1 MNVVLDVNIV
11 LDLLLKR
18 RSEYEAQSR
27 CFSQLKKVGVQLWFP
42 VCALPTLDYVHQLE
56 IKRLQQTNQISSLL
70 EPKQLSRQQLEI
82 FMPSLNY
89 ASSLGAHVAMIPKT
103 HPDREDALI
112 SLAASELPGETVIW
126 TNDKHFQSV
135 DSQIL
140 VYDHVQLLNL
150 IESACGTI

>member
-18 RSEYEAQSR
+18 RPEYEAQSR
-27 CFSQLKKVGVQLWFP
+27 CFSQLKQAGVQLWFP

-56 IKRLQQTNQISSLL
+56 IKRLQQANQINSLL
-70 EPKQLSRQQLEI
+70 APKQLSRQQLDI
-82 FMPSLNY
+82 FMDSLNY
-89 ASSLGAHVAMIPKT
+89 ASSLGVHVAMIPKT

-112 SLAASELPGETVIW
+112 SLAAWELHDETVIW

-135 DSQIL
+135 VSQIL
-140 VYDHVQLLNL
+140 VYDHIQLLNL
-150 IESACGTI
+150 IEPA

>member
-18 RSEYEAQSR
+18 RPEYEAQSR
-27 CFSQLKKVGVQLWFP
+27 CFSQLKTVGTQLWFP

-56 IKRLQQTNQISSLL
+56 IKRLQQANQINSLL
-70 EPKQLSRQQLEI
+70 APKQLSRLQLDI
-82 FMPSLNY
+82 FMDSLNY
-89 ASSLGAHVAMIPKT
+89 ASSLGTHVAMIPKT

-112 SLAASELPGETVIW
+112 SLAAWELPGDTVIW

-135 DSQIL
+135 VSQIL
-140 VYDHVQLLNL
+140 IYDHIQLLNL
-150 IESACGTI
+150 IEPT

>member
-18 RSEYEAQSR
+18 RPEYEAQSR
-27 CFSQLKKVGVQLWFP
+27 CFSQLKQQAGMQLWFP

-56 IKRLQQTNQISSLL
+56 IKRLQQANQINSLL
-70 EPKQLSRQQLEI
+70 VPRQLSRQQLDI
-82 FMPSLNY
+82 FMDSLNY
-89 ASSLGAHVAMIPKT
+89 ASSLGVHVAMIPKT

-112 SLAASELPGETVIW
+112 SLAAWELPGETVIW

-135 DSQIL
+135 VSQIL
-140 VYDHVQLLNL
+140 VYDHIQLLNL
-150 IESACGTI
+150 IEPA